1 MDSASLGKILMLLG
15 GLILLVGVAVYF
27 SDRLPLARSLGR
39 LPGDLSWK
47 GEGWQVHV
55 PLATS
60 ILLSVLL
67 TLGFW
72 LWTYFSSRGGK

>member
-1 MDSASLGKILMLLG
+1 MDSASVGKLLMVIG
-15 GLILLVGVAVYF
+15 SLIVLVGLAVYF
-27 SDRLPLARSLGR
+27 SDRLPLIRSLGR

-60 ILLSVLL
+60 ILLSVVL

-72 LWTYFSSRGGK
+72 IWSYFSHRGGR